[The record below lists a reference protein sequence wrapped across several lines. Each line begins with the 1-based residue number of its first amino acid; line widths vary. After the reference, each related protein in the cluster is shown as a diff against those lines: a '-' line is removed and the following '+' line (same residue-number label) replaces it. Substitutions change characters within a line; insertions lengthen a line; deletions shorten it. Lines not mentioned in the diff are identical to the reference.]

1 MQSALLSFAR
11 FLNIR
16 AAGNVSFH
24 PAGDRVAFI
33 TDMTGVPQA
42 WAISTE
48 GGWPEQ
54 LTFESER
61 VNFAKYGPEGRM
73 VFGMDTGG
81 NELQQLYLLSPDGS
95 QVRNLTNRPDAMH
108 YWGSW
113 SRDGRTLAFASN
125 RRDPR
130 YFDAYLCDLET
141 GEVRLV
147 YQADATIYAGPLSP
161 DGRWLIL
168 IRVNRSLDDDLLLLD
183 LASGEAIH
191 LTPHDG
197 KASYEGAQWSADGQ
211 SLYLATD
218 QDRDTAALVRLDVAT
233 RTWHVLDAPDW
244 DVENVTLSPD
254 GQRLAYTVN
263 VDGWSELR
271 ALDVATGQRV
281 DVPGGLPQGVI
292 SVLPV
297 CRDPRAGSALTWSPD
312 SRSLAVCLSSGTRP
326 PDVWRVEVGRGEE
339 DGRIR
344 SAGEGGGGR
353 AQGGSVRQL
362 THSSLAGVPASE
374 LVEPQVIRYPTFDGR
389 PIPALYYVPPREAA
403 GRRPVV
409 VYVHGGPEG
418 QSQPNFNNVI
428 AYFVH
433 RGYAVLAPNVR
444 GSTGYGRVFTHLDDV
459 EKRMD
464 SVADLKAAV
473 EWLTTQGGADPQRI
487 AVMGG
492 SYGGFMTLAAV
503 TEYPELW
510 AAAVDIVG
518 IGNFVTFLERTGAYR
533 RSHRESEYGSLE
545 RDRDLLERI
554 SPIHKVDRITAPM
567 MVIHGANDPRVPIF
581 EAEQMVASLQARNH
595 PVEYLRF
602 EDEGHGIVKLANKLV
617 AYPAIGDFLDRYLW
631 KE

>member
-1 MQSALLSFAR
+1 MTHTSTLSFAR

-24 PAGDRVAFI
+24 PTGERVAFI
-33 TDMTGVPQA
+33 TDMSGVPQA

-61 VNFAKYGPEGRM
+61 VNFARYGADGRLI
-73 VFGMDTGG
+73 FGMDTGG
-81 NELQQLYLLSPDGS
+81 NELQQLYLLSADGA
-95 QVRNLTNRPDAMH
+95 QVRDLTNRPDAMN

-113 SRDGRTLAFASN
+113 SRDGRHLAFASN

-130 YFDAYLCDLET
+130 YFDAYLCDLDT
-141 GEVRLV
+141 GETRLV
-147 YQADATIYAGPLSP
+147 YQADATVYAGPLSP
-161 DGRWLIL
+161 DGGRLVL
-168 IRVNRSLDDDLLLLD
+168 IRVNRSLDNDLLLLD
-183 LASGEAIH
+183 LASGEATH
-191 LTPHDG
+191 LTPHMG
-197 KASYEGAQWSADGQ
+197 KAVYEGVQWSPDGE

-218 QDRDTAALVRLDVAT
+218 QDRDKAALVRLDVAP

-244 DVENVTLSPD
+244 DVENPALSPD
-254 GQRLAYTVN
+254 GRRLAYTVN
-263 VDGWSELR
+263 LDGWSELR
-271 ALDVATGQRV
+271 VLDVATGEHV
-281 DVPGGLPQGVI
+281 ALPDGLPRGVI
-292 SVLPV
+292 TVLPV
-297 CRDPRAGSALTWSPD
+297 CRDPRADSAVAWSPD
-312 SRSLAVCLSSGTRP
+312 GRSLAVCLSSGTRA
-326 PDVWRVEVGRGEE
+326 PDVWLVTLGEE
-339 DGRIR
+339 
-344 SAGEGGGGR
+344 
-353 AQGGSVRQL
+353 GGSVRQL
-362 THSSLAGVPASE
+362 THSSLAGVPRAE
-374 LVEPQVIRYPTFDGR
+374 LVEPQVVRYPTFDGR
-389 PIPALYYVPPREAA
+389 QIPALYYVPRHPSDGAKL
-403 GRRPVV
+403 PVV

-418 QSQPNFNNVI
+418 QSRPNFNNVI

-464 SVADLKAAV
+464 SVADLKAGV
-473 EWLTTQGGADPQRI
+473 EWLTTQGGADPGRI

-503 TEYPELW
+503 TEYPALW
-510 AAAVDIVG
+510 AAGVDIVG

-545 RDRDLLERI
+545 RDRELLERI
-554 SPIHKVDRITAPM
+554 SPIHKVDHITAPM
-567 MVIHGANDPRVPIF
+567 LVIHGANDPRVPIF
-581 EAEQMVASLQARNH
+581 EAEQMVASLRARNH

-617 AYPAIGDFLDRYLW
+617 AYPAIGDFLDRYLG
-631 KE
+631 